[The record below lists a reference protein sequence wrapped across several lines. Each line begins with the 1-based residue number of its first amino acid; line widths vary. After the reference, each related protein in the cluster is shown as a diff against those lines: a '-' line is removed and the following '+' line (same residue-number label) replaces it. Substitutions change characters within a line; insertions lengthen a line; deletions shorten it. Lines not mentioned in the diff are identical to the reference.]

1 MTAGRVHRIQDDNV
15 VPPPPAPKPKPPAG
29 GTPVDSTSTVMPP
42 VVRPANSWDAMLQDL
57 PSQTGLL

>member
-42 VVRPANSWDAMLQDL
+42 GVRPGNSWEVALDQLTKQ
-57 PSQTGLL
+57 SGLL